1 MLDKV
6 QAGFEFGLG
15 LGMGLGLGFGLGL
28 GLGLGLAASIWFLP
42 KHKVVIGL
50 TLILFKIYLNIFVE
64 AFAQEQKCSSREL
77 TLSQYLYLSKSTNV
91 VQVQCMGSD
100 VR

>member
-1 MLDKV
+1 MHRYHSCTPPPPPLKTPGNESFNLLEMLLV
-6 QAGFEFGLG
+6 LVYSFF
-15 LGMGLGLGFGLGL
+15 F
-28 GLGLGLAASIWFLP
+28 
-42 KHKVVIGL
+42 
-50 TLILFKIYLNIFVE
+50 IYLNIFVE

-77 TLSQYLYLSKSTNV
+77 MLSQYLYLSKSTNV

>member
-1 MLDKV
+1 MILCII
-6 QAGFEFGLG
+6 
-15 LGMGLGLGFGLGL
+15 
-28 GLGLGLAASIWFLP
+28 SIF
-42 KHKVVIGL
+42 
-50 TLILFKIYLNIFVE
+50 FYLNIFVE
-64 AFAQEQKCSSREL
+64 AFAQEQKCSSREF